1 MQIESRGRQIQIR
14 AEDQGQGRWAGNT
27 NTPLRI
33 CSVTCHLV
41 FIFEMANISHFIH
54 ANT

>member
-14 AEDQGQGRWAGNT
+14 AEDQGQGRRAGNT